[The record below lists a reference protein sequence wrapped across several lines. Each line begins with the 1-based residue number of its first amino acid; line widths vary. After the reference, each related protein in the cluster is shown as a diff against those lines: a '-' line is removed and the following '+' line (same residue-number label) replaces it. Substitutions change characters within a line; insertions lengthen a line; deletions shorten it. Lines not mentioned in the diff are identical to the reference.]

1 MMRAV
6 RTRIVLDLDPAADP
20 VAGTVAIDGGPA
32 HPLAGWVALGQA
44 IDQAL
49 NAARTQSRTRTPDG
63 AADPTPQAPS
73 AHPL

>member
-32 HPLAGWVALGQA
+32 HPLTGWVALGQA

-49 NAARTQSRTRTPDG
+49 DAARTQSQTRAPDD
-63 AADPTPQAPS
+63 AADPRSQSPS